1 VVGAIA
7 MFLNLIKRL
16 DFWFGIVGVIGLVFA
31 IFTYFHT
38 EKVGR
43 ISYSTLT
50 QKIFD
55 PKNLR
60 GFRLLSPDGVSVNE
74 PVFVTELVLWN
85 SGDLSV
91 SAGSDRIR
99 DPIKVALRAGVI
111 NYFVVGATNLV
122 KSENYNITIS
132 NDQKSAVISWQF
144 FDPGQGIR
152 ITFVHSGGD
161 GGSDFVV
168 TGKFFE
174 TELRAETM
182 LSPELYAPK
191 YLVVVVSIVYLLIA
205 IFLFVRGYGRVK
217 NRAWDSLVGA
227 DRAKSI
233 TDMVGYFLFGI
244 ILLLACILQFWL
256 VSFNYGL
263 PPV

>member
-1 VVGAIA
+1 

-43 ISYSTLT
+43 ISYSVLT

-60 GFRLLSPDGVSVNE
+60 GFKLLSPDGISVNE
-74 PVFVTELVLWN
+74 SVFATELVLWN

-91 SAGSDRIR
+91 SQGSDRIR
-99 DPIKVALRAGVI
+99 DPIKLALQTGII
-111 NYFVVGATNLV
+111 NYFVVGEANLV
-122 KSENYNITIS
+122 KSDNYSITIS
-132 NDQKSAVISWQF
+132 NDQKSAVISWRF

-161 GGSDFVV
+161 GTDLAV

-174 TELRAETM
+174 TNLTEETTIR
-182 LSPELYAPK
+182 PENYIPK
-191 YLVVVVSIVYLLIA
+191 TAARIIGIAFLIA
-205 IFLFVRGYGRVK
+205 ALISLFLGYKGVQKLPQVGGLDRVK
-217 NRAWDSLVGA
+217 AVV
-227 DRAKSI
+227 
-233 TDMVGYFLFGI
+233 DMTGFFLFGI
-244 ILLLACILQFWL
+244 IFILAAITVFIVISLSHG
-256 VSFNYGL
+256 V